1 MSNST
6 ISPSSPAQKPTHF
19 RWVIFATMFFLLAIN
34 LMDRITLSIG
44 MPYIKE
50 EFNLSP
56 TMQGLILSS
65 FFWSYALLQVP
76 GGWALDKFGPR
87 KVITGALFGWGFF
100 QAIIGLAT
108 GGLSLILAR
117 IGLGAMETPVSPS
130 GAKLSSTWLTQ
141 SERGRGA
148 VIMDSGSPLGV
159 AIGGMIV
166 AHLIIW
172 FSSWR
177 ITFVVVGIF
186 TMLLGFLAWRVLRD
200 RPSQHPNVDQ
210 AEVEYIAAGN
220 RIAGAGVD
228 EVTAPTQGLGI
239 SWFTMIAIMVGRA
252 SWGMVYWGLLTWGPS
267 YLAQAQGL
275 NLASIGNSTFVI
287 FILGTLGCLFS
298 GFFVDFLVKKGISH
312 NVALKSMLSV
322 SGIVGLGVLY
332 ALSTTKDPVLA
343 VSLLSVAAFFMMFGS
358 LYWSFPAIL
367 APKDRVG
374 LVGGMMNMANSC
386 AGILVPILVGVILQA
401 TGSYESVLVYFA
413 ICAGC
418 YTLGTL
424 CINFNKL
431 PVSKGQLAYQ
441 K

>member
-1 MSNST
+1 MSDST
-6 ISPSSPAQKPTHF
+6 MAPSSKIPKAKSF
-19 RWVIFATMFFLLAIN
+19 RWVIFGTMFFLLAVN

-44 MPYIKE
+44 MPYIKG

-76 GGWALDKFGPR
+76 GGWLLDRFGPR
-87 KVITGALFGWGFF
+87 KVITGALVGWGIF
-100 QAIIGLAT
+100 QAVIGLAT
-108 GGLSLILAR
+108 GGVSLILSR
-117 IGLGAMETPVSPS
+117 IGLGVMEAPVSPS

-159 AIGGMIV
+159 AIGGIIV
-166 AHLIIW
+166 AHLILW
-172 FSSWR
+172 FDSWR
-177 ITFVVVGIF
+177 VTFIVVGVF
-186 TMLLGFLAWRVLRD
+186 TMLLGFVAWRVLRD
-200 RPSQHPNVDQ
+200 RPAEHPSVQ
-210 AEVEYIAAGN
+210 PQEVEYIAAGN
-220 RIAGAGVD
+220 RISATGID
-228 EVTAPTQGLGI
+228 ESVPTKGLGI
-239 SWFTMIAIMVGRA
+239 SWLTMIAIMVGRA

-275 NLASIGNSTFVI
+275 QLASIGNSTFLI
-287 FILGTLGCLFS
+287 FIMGTAGCLFS
-298 GFFVDFLVKKGISH
+298 GFFVDYLVKKGVSH
-312 NVALKSMLSV
+312 NVALKSLLSL
-322 SGIVGLGVLY
+322 SGIVGLLTLY
-332 ALSTTKDPVLA
+332 ALSTITNPVIA
-343 VSLLSVAAFFMMFGS
+343 VGLLSVAAFFMMFGS

-374 LVGGMMNMANSC
+374 MVGGLMNMANSC
-386 AGILVPILVGVILQA
+386 AGILVPIMVGIILQA

-431 PVSKGQLAYQ
+431 PVKTGQLSFQ

>member
-1 MSNST
+1 MSDST
-6 ISPSSPAQKPTHF
+6 ISPSTKVPKISNF
-19 RWVIFATMFFLLAIN
+19 RWVIFATMFLLLAIN

-76 GGWALDKFGPR
+76 GGWLLDRFGPR

-117 IGLGAMETPVSPS
+117 IGLGVMEAPVSPS

-159 AIGGMIV
+159 AVGGIIV
-166 AHLIIW
+166 AHLIIL
-172 FSSWR
+172 FDSWR
-177 ITFVVVGIF
+177 ITFVVVGIV
-186 TMLLGFLAWRVLRD
+186 TMALGFVAWKVLRD
-200 RPSQHPNVDQ
+200 RPAEHPKVDQ
-210 AEVEYIAAGN
+210 KEVAYIAAGN
-220 RIAGAGVD
+220 RIDAAKAD
-228 EVTAPTQGLGI
+228 EDAPTKGLGI
-239 SWFTMIAIMVGRA
+239 SWLTMIAIMVGRA

-275 NLASIGNSTFVI
+275 KLASIGNSTFLI
-287 FILGTLGCLFS
+287 FIMGTLGCLFS
-298 GFFVDFLVKKGISH
+298 GFFVDFLVKKGVSH
-312 NVALKSMLSV
+312 NIAMKSLLSL
-322 SGIVGLGVLY
+322 SGIVGLIALY
-332 ALSTTKDPVLA
+332 ALSTITNPVFA
-343 VSLLSVAAFFMMFGS
+343 VGLLSVAAFFMMFGS

-374 LVGGMMNMANSC
+374 LVGGLMNMANSC

-431 PVSKGQLAYQ
+431 PVKGGQLSFQ

>member
-1 MSNST
+1 MSDST
-6 ISPSSPAQKPTHF
+6 IAPSSKIPKAKSF
-19 RWVIFATMFFLLAIN
+19 RWVIFGTMFFLLAVN

-44 MPYIKE
+44 MPYIKG

-76 GGWALDKFGPR
+76 GGWLLDRFGPR
-87 KVITGALFGWGFF
+87 KVITGALVGWGIF
-100 QAIIGLAT
+100 QAVIGLAT
-108 GGLSLILAR
+108 GGVSLILSR
-117 IGLGAMETPVSPS
+117 IGLGVMEAPVSPS

-159 AIGGMIV
+159 AIGGIIV
-166 AHLIIW
+166 AHLILW
-172 FSSWR
+172 FDSWR
-177 ITFVVVGIF
+177 VTFIVVGVF
-186 TMLLGFLAWRVLRD
+186 TMLLGFVAWRVLRD
-200 RPSQHPNVDQ
+200 RPAEHPSVQ
-210 AEVEYIAAGN
+210 QQEVEYIAAGN
-220 RIAGAGVD
+220 RISATGID
-228 EVTAPTQGLGI
+228 ESVPTKGLGI
-239 SWFTMIAIMVGRA
+239 SWLTMIAIMVGRA

-275 NLASIGNSTFVI
+275 QLASIGNSTFLI
-287 FILGTLGCLFS
+287 FIMGTAGCLFS
-298 GFFVDFLVKKGISH
+298 GFFVDYLVKKGVSH
-312 NVALKSMLSV
+312 NVALKSLLSL
-322 SGIVGLGVLY
+322 SGIVGLLTLY
-332 ALSTTKDPVLA
+332 ALSTITNPVIA
-343 VSLLSVAAFFMMFGS
+343 VGLLSVAAFFMMFGS

-374 LVGGMMNMANSC
+374 MVGGLMNMANSC
-386 AGILVPILVGVILQA
+386 AGILVPIMVGVILQA

-431 PVSKGQLAYQ
+431 PVKSGQLSFQ

>member
-1 MSNST
+1 MPNST
-6 ISPSSPAQKPTHF
+6 TIPLLKRPKSTNF
-19 RWVIFATMFFLLAIN
+19 RWVIFITMFCLLAVN

-50 EFNLSP
+50 EFDLSP

-76 GGWALDKFGPR
+76 GGWLLDRFGPR

-100 QAIIGLAT
+100 QAIIGLAN
-108 GGLSLILAR
+108 GGLSLILSR
-117 IGLGAMETPVSPS
+117 IGLGAMEAPVSPS

-159 AIGGMIV
+159 ALGGIIV
-166 AHLIIW
+166 AHLIIL
-172 FSSWR
+172 FDSWR

-186 TMLLGFLAWRVLRD
+186 TMALGFVAWRILRD
-200 RPSQHPNVDQ
+200 RPIDHPKVG
-210 AEVEYIAAGN
+210 EKEIEYIAAGN
-220 RIAGAGVD
+220 NMSTSDTHELI
-228 EVTAPTQGLGI
+228 PTKGLGI
-239 SWFTMIAIMVGRA
+239 SWLTMIAIMVGRA

-275 NLASIGNSTFVI
+275 TLSSIGNSTFLI
-287 FILGTLGCLFS
+287 FIMGTLGCLFS
-298 GFFVDFLVKKGISH
+298 GFFVDFLVKRGVSH
-312 NVALKSMLSV
+312 NVALKSLLSL
-322 SGIVGLGVLY
+322 SGIVGLVVLY
-332 ALSTTKDPVLA
+332 ALSTITNPEVA
-343 VSLLSVAAFFMMFGS
+343 VTLLSIAAFFMMFGS

-367 APKDRVG
+367 APRDRVG
-374 LVGGMMNMANSC
+374 LVGGLMNMANSC
-386 AGILVPILVGVILQA
+386 AGILVPILVGIILQA

-418 YTLGTL
+418 YTIGTL

-431 PVSKGQLAYQ
+431 PLKDRKLSPQ
-441 K
+441 

>member
-1 MSNST
+1 MSDST
-6 ISPSSPAQKPTHF
+6 MAPSSKIPKAKSF
-19 RWVIFATMFFLLAIN
+19 RWVIFGTMFFLLAVN

-44 MPYIKE
+44 MPYIKG

-76 GGWALDKFGPR
+76 GGWLLDRFGPR
-87 KVITGALFGWGFF
+87 KVITGALVGWGIF
-100 QAIIGLAT
+100 QAVIGLAT
-108 GGLSLILAR
+108 GGVSLILSR
-117 IGLGAMETPVSPS
+117 IGLGVMEAPVSPS

-159 AIGGMIV
+159 AIGGIIV
-166 AHLIIW
+166 AHLILW
-172 FSSWR
+172 FDSWR
-177 ITFVVVGIF
+177 VTFIVVGVF
-186 TMLLGFLAWRVLRD
+186 TMLLGFVAWRVLRD
-200 RPSQHPNVDQ
+200 RPAEHPSVQ
-210 AEVEYIAAGN
+210 PQEVEYIAAGN
-220 RIAGAGVD
+220 RISATGID
-228 EVTAPTQGLGI
+228 ESVPTKGLGI
-239 SWFTMIAIMVGRA
+239 SWLTMIAIMVGRA

-275 NLASIGNSTFVI
+275 QLASIGNSTFLI
-287 FILGTLGCLFS
+287 FIMGTAGCLFS
-298 GFFVDFLVKKGISH
+298 GFFVDYLVKKGVSH
-312 NVALKSMLSV
+312 NVALKSLLSL
-322 SGIVGLGVLY
+322 SGIVGLLTLY
-332 ALSTTKDPVLA
+332 ALSTITNPVIA
-343 VSLLSVAAFFMMFGS
+343 VGLLSVAAFFMMFGS

-374 LVGGMMNMANSC
+374 MVGGLMNMANSC
-386 AGILVPILVGVILQA
+386 AGILVPIMVGVILQA

-431 PVSKGQLAYQ
+431 PVKTGQLSFQ

>member
-1 MSNST
+1 MSDST
-6 ISPSSPAQKPTHF
+6 MAPSSKIPKAKSF
-19 RWVIFATMFFLLAIN
+19 RWVIFGTMFFLLAVN

-44 MPYIKE
+44 MPYIKG

-76 GGWALDKFGPR
+76 GGWLLDRFGPR
-87 KVITGALFGWGFF
+87 KVITGALVGWGIF
-100 QAIIGLAT
+100 QAVIGLAT
-108 GGLSLILAR
+108 GGLSLILSR
-117 IGLGAMETPVSPS
+117 IGLGVMEAPVSPS

-159 AIGGMIV
+159 AIGGIIV
-166 AHLIIW
+166 AHLILW
-172 FSSWR
+172 FDSWR
-177 ITFVVVGIF
+177 VTFIVVGVF
-186 TMLLGFLAWRVLRD
+186 TMLLGFVAWRVLRD
-200 RPSQHPNVDQ
+200 RPAEHPSVQ
-210 AEVEYIAAGN
+210 PQEVAYIAAGN
-220 RIAGAGVD
+220 RISATGID
-228 EVTAPTQGLGI
+228 ESVPTKGLGI
-239 SWFTMIAIMVGRA
+239 SWLTMIAIMVGRA

-275 NLASIGNSTFVI
+275 QLASIGNSTFLI
-287 FILGTLGCLFS
+287 FIMGTAGCLFS
-298 GFFVDFLVKKGISH
+298 GFFVDYLVKKGVSH
-312 NVALKSMLSV
+312 NVALKSLLSL
-322 SGIVGLGVLY
+322 SGIVGLLTLY
-332 ALSTTKDPVLA
+332 ALSTITNPVIA
-343 VSLLSVAAFFMMFGS
+343 VGLLSVAAFFMMFGS

-374 LVGGMMNMANSC
+374 MVGGLMNMANSC
-386 AGILVPILVGVILQA
+386 AGILVPIMVGVILQA

-431 PVSKGQLAYQ
+431 PVKSGELSFQ

>member
-6 ISPSSPAQKPTHF
+6 ISPSSIKQKPTHF
-19 RWVIFATMFFLLAIN
+19 RWVIFTTMFFLLAVN

-50 EFNLSP
+50 EFGLSP

-76 GGWALDKFGPR
+76 GGWLLDRFGPR

-108 GGLSLILAR
+108 GGISLIFAR
-117 IGLGAMETPVSPS
+117 IGLGAAETPVSPS

-148 VIMDSGSPLGV
+148 VIMDAGSPLGV
-159 AIGGMIV
+159 AVGGIVV
-166 AHLIIW
+166 AHLILL
-172 FSSWR
+172 FHSWR
-177 ITFVVVGIF
+177 ITFVIVGIF
-186 TMLLGFLAWRVLRD
+186 TMLLGFVAWRILRD
-200 RPSQHPNVDQ
+200 RPGEHPKVDQ
-210 AEVEYIAAGN
+210 QELEYIAAGN
-220 RIAGAGVD
+220 RTNATDLDD
-228 EVTAPTQGLGI
+228 ETPTKGLGI

-298 GFFVDFLVKKGISH
+298 GFFVDYLVKKGVSH
-312 NVALKSMLSV
+312 NVALKSMLSL

-343 VSLLSVAAFFMMFGS
+343 VGLLSVAAFFMMFGS

-367 APKDRVG
+367 APRDRVG

-431 PVSKGQLAYQ
+431 PIKKGRLAYQ

>member
-1 MSNST
+1 MSHST
-6 ISPSSPAQKPTHF
+6 ITPPSNEQKPTNF
-19 RWVIFATMFFLLAIN
+19 RWVIFATMFFLLAVN

-56 TMQGLILSS
+56 TTQGLILSS

-76 GGWALDKFGPR
+76 GGWLLDRFGPR

-100 QAIIGLAT
+100 QAIIGLAS
-108 GGLSLILAR
+108 GGISLILAR
-117 IGLGAMETPVSPS
+117 IGLGVMEAPVSPS

-159 AIGGMIV
+159 ALGGIIV
-166 AHLIIW
+166 AHLIVM
-172 FSSWR
+172 FDSWR
-177 ITFVVVGIF
+177 VTFVVVGLF
-186 TMLLGFLAWRVLRD
+186 TMLLGFLAWKVLRD
-200 RPSQHPNVDQ
+200 RPSEHPSVDQ
-210 AEVEYIAAGN
+210 KEVEYIAAGN
-220 RIAGAGVD
+220 AVNASGTD
-228 EVTAPTQGLGI
+228 DTAPTKGLGI

-267 YLAQAQGL
+267 YLAQAQHL
-275 NLASIGNSTFVI
+275 ELAAIGNSTFLI
-287 FILGTLGCLFS
+287 FIMGTLGCLFS
-298 GFFVDFLVKKGISH
+298 GFFVDFLVKRGITH
-312 NVALKSMLSV
+312 NVALKTLLSI
-322 SGIVGLGVLY
+322 SGIVGLGSLY
-332 ALSTTKDPVLA
+332 ALATITDPTIAVGLLA
-343 VSLLSVAAFFMMFGS
+343 VAAFFMMFGS

-374 LVGGMMNMANSC
+374 MVGGLMNMANSC

-413 ICAGC
+413 VCAGF
-418 YTLGTL
+418 YTVGTL

-431 PVSKGQLAYQ
+431 PVKNGQLSFQ

>member
-1 MSNST
+1 MA
-6 ISPSSPAQKPTHF
+6 PSSKIPKAKSF
-19 RWVIFATMFFLLAIN
+19 RWVIFGTMFFLLAVN

-44 MPYIKE
+44 MPYIKG

-76 GGWALDKFGPR
+76 GGWLLDRFGPR
-87 KVITGALFGWGFF
+87 KVITGALVGWGIF
-100 QAIIGLAT
+100 QAVIGLAT
-108 GGLSLILAR
+108 GGVSLILSR
-117 IGLGAMETPVSPS
+117 IGLGVMEAPVSPS

-159 AIGGMIV
+159 AIGGIIV
-166 AHLIIW
+166 AHLILW
-172 FSSWR
+172 FDSWR
-177 ITFVVVGIF
+177 VTFIVVGVF
-186 TMLLGFLAWRVLRD
+186 TMLLGFVAWRVLRD
-200 RPSQHPNVDQ
+200 RPAEHPSVQ
-210 AEVEYIAAGN
+210 QQEVEYIAAGN
-220 RIAGAGVD
+220 RISATGID
-228 EVTAPTQGLGI
+228 ESVPTKGLGI
-239 SWFTMIAIMVGRA
+239 SWLTMIAIMVGRA

-275 NLASIGNSTFVI
+275 QLASIGNSTFLI
-287 FILGTLGCLFS
+287 FIMGTAGCLFS
-298 GFFVDFLVKKGISH
+298 GFFVDYLVKKGVSH
-312 NVALKSMLSV
+312 NVALKSLLSL
-322 SGIVGLGVLY
+322 SGIVGLLTLY
-332 ALSTTKDPVLA
+332 ALSTITNPVIA
-343 VSLLSVAAFFMMFGS
+343 VGLLSVAAFFMMFGS

-374 LVGGMMNMANSC
+374 MVGGLMNMANSC
-386 AGILVPILVGVILQA
+386 AGILVPIMVGIILQA

-431 PVSKGQLAYQ
+431 PVKSGQLSFQ

>member
-1 MSNST
+1 MSDST
-6 ISPSSPAQKPTHF
+6 LTPSSNTKKPTNF
-19 RWVIFATMFFLLAIN
+19 RWVIFATMFCLLAVN

-56 TMQGLILSS
+56 TTQGLILSS

-76 GGWALDKFGPR
+76 GGWLLDRYGPR

-100 QAIIGLAT
+100 QAIIGMAS
-108 GGLSLILAR
+108 GGITLMLSR
-117 IGLGAMETPVSPS
+117 IGLGAMEAPVSPS

-159 AIGGMIV
+159 AIGGILV
-166 AHLIIW
+166 AHLIVMLD
-172 FSSWR
+172 SWR
-177 ITFVVVGIF
+177 VTFVVVGCF
-186 TMLLGFLAWRVLRD
+186 TMLLGFVAWRILRD
-200 RPSQHPNVDQ
+200 RPADHPSVDKK
-210 AEVEYIAAGN
+210 EVEYIAAGN
-220 RIAGAGVD
+220 ISTGGGGDV
-228 EVTAPTQGLGI
+228 APTKGLGI
-239 SWFTMIAIMVGRA
+239 TWFTMIAIMVGRA

-275 NLASIGNSTFVI
+275 KLASIGNSTFLI
-287 FILGTLGCLFS
+287 FIMGTLGCLFS
-298 GFFVDFLVKKGISH
+298 GFFVDYLVKRGVSH
-312 NVALKSMLSV
+312 NIALKSLLTV
-322 SGIVGLGVLY
+322 SGCVGLGVLY
-332 ALSTTKDPVLA
+332 ALSTITNPDLA
-343 VSLLSVAAFFMMFGS
+343 VGLLSVAAFFMMFGS

-374 LVGGMMNMANSC
+374 LVGGLMNMANSC

-413 ICAGC
+413 VCAGF
-418 YTLGTL
+418 YTVGTL
-424 CINFNKL
+424 CINFNRL
-431 PVSKGQLAYQ
+431 PVKSSELSFQ

>member
-1 MSNST
+1 MSDST
-6 ISPSSPAQKPTHF
+6 LTPSSNAKKPTNF
-19 RWVIFATMFFLLAIN
+19 RWVIFATMFFLLAVN

-56 TMQGLILSS
+56 TTQGLILSS

-76 GGWALDKFGPR
+76 GGWLLDRYGPR

-100 QAIIGLAT
+100 QAIIGLAS
-108 GGLSLILAR
+108 GGITLMLSR
-117 IGLGAMETPVSPS
+117 IGLGAMEAPVSPS

-159 AIGGMIV
+159 AIGGILV
-166 AHLIIW
+166 AHLIVMLD
-172 FSSWR
+172 SWR
-177 ITFVVVGIF
+177 VTFVVVGLF
-186 TMLLGFLAWRVLRD
+186 TMLLGFVAWRILRD
-200 RPSQHPNVDQ
+200 RPSDHPSVDKK
-210 AEVEYIAAGN
+210 EVEYIAAGN
-220 RIAGAGVD
+220 VSTGGGDNV
-228 EVTAPTQGLGI
+228 APTKGLGI
-239 SWFTMIAIMVGRA
+239 TWFTMIAIMVGRA

-275 NLASIGNSTFVI
+275 KLASIGNSTFLI
-287 FILGTLGCLFS
+287 FIMGTLGCLFS
-298 GFFVDFLVKKGISH
+298 GFFVDYLVKRGVSH
-312 NVALKSMLSV
+312 NLALKSLLTV
-322 SGIVGLGVLY
+322 SGGVGLGVLY
-332 ALSTTKDPVLA
+332 ALSTVTNPDLA
-343 VSLLSVAAFFMMFGS
+343 VGLLSVAAFFMMFGS

-374 LVGGMMNMANSC
+374 LVGGLMNMANSC

-413 ICAGC
+413 VCAGC
-418 YTLGTL
+418 YPVGSL
-424 CINFNKL
+424 CINFNRL
-431 PVSKGQLAYQ
+431 PVKSSELSFQ

>member
-1 MSNST
+1 MSDST
-6 ISPSSPAQKPTHF
+6 MAPSSKIPKAKSF
-19 RWVIFATMFFLLAIN
+19 RWVIFGTMFFLLAVN

-44 MPYIKE
+44 MPYIKG

-76 GGWALDKFGPR
+76 GGWLLDRFGPR
-87 KVITGALFGWGFF
+87 KVITGALVGWGIF
-100 QAIIGLAT
+100 QAVIGLAT
-108 GGLSLILAR
+108 GGVSLILSR
-117 IGLGAMETPVSPS
+117 IGLGVMEAPVSPS

-159 AIGGMIV
+159 AIGGIIV
-166 AHLIIW
+166 AHLILW
-172 FSSWR
+172 FDSWR
-177 ITFVVVGIF
+177 VTFIVVGVF
-186 TMLLGFLAWRVLRD
+186 TMLLGFVAWRVLRD
-200 RPSQHPNVDQ
+200 RPAEHPSVHPQ
-210 AEVEYIAAGN
+210 EVEYIAAGN
-220 RIAGAGVD
+220 RISATGID
-228 EVTAPTQGLGI
+228 ESVPTKGLGI
-239 SWFTMIAIMVGRA
+239 SWLTMIAIMVGRA

-275 NLASIGNSTFVI
+275 QLASIGNSTFLI
-287 FILGTLGCLFS
+287 FIMGTAGCLFS
-298 GFFVDFLVKKGISH
+298 GFFVDYLVKKGVSH
-312 NVALKSMLSV
+312 NVALKSLLSL
-322 SGIVGLGVLY
+322 SGIVGLLTLY
-332 ALSTTKDPVLA
+332 ALSTITNPVIA
-343 VSLLSVAAFFMMFGS
+343 VGLLSVAAFFMMFGS

-374 LVGGMMNMANSC
+374 MVGGLMNMANSC
-386 AGILVPILVGVILQA
+386 AGILVPIMVGVILQA

-431 PVSKGQLAYQ
+431 PVKSGQLSFQ

>member
-1 MSNST
+1 MSDST
-6 ISPSSPAQKPTHF
+6 LPPELYAKKPTNF
-19 RWVIFATMFFLLAIN
+19 RWVIFATMFFLLAVN

-56 TMQGLILSS
+56 TEQGLILSS

-76 GGWALDKFGPR
+76 GGWLLDRFGPR
-87 KVITGALFGWGFF
+87 KVITGALFGWGLF

-108 GGLSLILAR
+108 GGLSLILSR
-117 IGLGAMETPVSPS
+117 IGLGVMEAPVSPS

-159 AIGGMIV
+159 AIGGIIV
-166 AHLIIW
+166 AHLIVLLD
-172 FSSWR
+172 SWR
-177 ITFVVVGIF
+177 VTFVIVGIF
-186 TMLLGFLAWRVLRD
+186 TMLLGFVAWRIIRD
-200 RPSQHPNVDQ
+200 RPTEHPKVSQQEID
-210 AEVEYIAAGN
+210 YITAGN
-220 RIAGAGVD
+220 QTVPGKMD
-228 EVTAPTQGLGI
+228 DTTPTQGLGI
-239 SWFTMIAIMVGRA
+239 SWFTMIAIMIGRA

-275 NLASIGNSTFVI
+275 NLASIGNSTFFI
-287 FILGTLGCLFS
+287 FIMGTLGCLFS
-298 GFFVDFLVKKGISH
+298 GFFVDFLVKKGVSH
-312 NVALKSMLSV
+312 NVALKSLLSV
-322 SGIVGLGVLY
+322 SGCVGLGVLY
-332 ALSTTKDPVLA
+332 ALSTITDPVIA
-343 VSLLSVAAFFMMFGS
+343 VRLLSVAAFFMMFGS

-374 LVGGMMNMANSC
+374 MVGGLMNMANSC

-418 YTLGTL
+418 YTVGTL

-431 PVSKGQLAYQ
+431 PLKGVQPSPQ

>member
-1 MSNST
+1 MPNST
-6 ISPSSPAQKPTHF
+6 ISPSSMTQKPTHF
-19 RWVIFATMFFLLAIN
+19 RWVIFTTMFFLLAVN

-50 EFNLSP
+50 EFSLSP

-76 GGWALDKFGPR
+76 GGWLLDRYGPR

-100 QAIIGLAT
+100 QGIIGLAT
-108 GGLSLILAR
+108 GGISLIIAR
-117 IGLGAMETPVSPS
+117 LGLGAMETPVSPS
-130 GAKLSSTWLTQ
+130 GAKLSSTWLTK

-148 VIMDSGSPLGV
+148 VIMDAGSPLGV
-159 AIGGMIV
+159 AVGGIVV
-166 AHLIIW
+166 AHLIIL
-172 FSSWR
+172 FDSWR
-177 ITFVVVGIF
+177 VTFVVVGLF
-186 TMLLGFLAWRVLRD
+186 TMLLGIVAWRVLRD
-200 RPSQHPNVDQ
+200 RPTEHPKVDQ
-210 AEVEYIAAGN
+210 AERDYIIEGN
-220 RIAGAGVD
+220 RNSLTEPD
-228 EVTAPTQGLGI
+228 DTTPTKGLGI

-298 GFFVDFLVKKGISH
+298 GFFVDYLVKKGVTH

-332 ALSTTKDPVLA
+332 ALSTTKDPVIA

-358 LYWSFPAIL
+358 LYWSFLAIL

-413 ICAGC
+413 VCAGC

-424 CINFNKL
+424 CIDFNKL
-431 PVSKGQLAYQ
+431 PVKKGQLLYQ